1 MLTKI
6 QVIIS
11 LTRPFYFLIS
21 AYEIRR
27 TTRNHFRALT
37 SFHIHQT
44 YLSSYYIPD
53 DANIILT
60 GNNIAEV
67 DVQLRDLCK
76 SLLKWVHSNGLCL
89 NLNKTNY
96 MIFSCSRKLELPRPL
111 LTSYL
116 LIKQKSGQD
125 FSV

>member
-76 SLLKWVHSNGLCL
+76 SLLKWFHSNGLCF
-89 NLNKTNY
+89 NLYRKT
-96 MIFSCSRKLELPRPL
+96 MIFSRSRKVEHPRTIL
-111 LTSYL
+111 ISNL
-116 LIKQKSGQD
+116 LINKSLRRD